1 MTDDA
6 AAWLAPLVSVAAV
19 VALVGVRAFADVSV
33 PVVARAH
40 VALAWMLSLAI
51 VFTVPVDVRAT
62 VGARAGVPR
71 GLERAWEVMYWSTY
85 VATFVALPVHASYE
99 DAGDFSTRARL
110 RRAARENGAYL
121 GVMIAACA
129 IGAFAMMATET
140 LSAETMRAYGI
151 VLANVWGIST
161 GTLLM
166 GFGLV
171 DVPRSIWRRAS
182 YGGRVSRALRR
193 VTGVSRALTRDRERL
208 ASQVKAVATT
218 SGVMPRRHELRWA
231 MTIIENETPEMPNTR
246 GSGADVDAD
255 DAEEACLDYDY
266 DELSDL
272 VALRRAVRKSMRA
285 YKRTRAQYVIAVEE
299 AFHAEALEQSRM
311 SVTRRLHRPPN
322 RGVRSGP
329 LARCLD
335 DLEYTL
341 YIVVAPIL
349 MRCIAVGLAFF
360 SMSIIVAES
369 TIWVGRVWKVAYQ
382 VSLLSVMLEKAMSD
396 ESTSV
401 LNSVQ
406 VVVAFPLFYMCF
418 CTFYSLFKLGMFSF
432 YQLVP
437 RNTDSISLLVNA
449 SLVCRYAAPLSY
461 NFLML
466 LPVIRSSGKMTTFS
480 KKMASNVPEIAGQFN
495 IIVPTFLGLFCAAVA
510 LDWFNKIV
518 RVFHA
523 DGFMFTGDADEN
535 ESVEAGKSIVDRERA
550 EISDGGEIGRTHE
563 AFISDHTVHEQ
574 RLPMVEDDE
583 SRDDRN
589 LLSRADPESANA
601 RWETQK
607 QRLSAATEQS
617 MNRYAARGSPAG
629 RAKVSKL
636 DSMFSNFRER

>member
-1 MTDDA
+1 MTDAA
-6 AAWLAPLVSVAAV
+6 AAWLAPLVTVAAV

-151 VLANVWGIST
+151 VLANVWGYRRDAVD
-161 GTLLM
+161 
-166 GFGLV
+166 GFDCV
-171 DVPRSIWRRAS
+171 VRWK
-182 YGGRVSRALRR
+182 VSRALRR

-218 SGVMPRRHELRWA
+218 SGGDAKKTRVAMGDDDNRKRDAGDAEHPR
-231 MTIIENETPEMPNTR
+231 I
-246 GSGADVDAD
+246 GSGH
-255 DAEEACLDYDY
+255 YDY

-311 SVTRRLHRPPN
+311 SVARRLHRPPN

-335 DLEYTL
+335 DLEYTW

-369 TIWVGRVWKVAYQ
+369 TIWVGRVWKGADQ

-449 SLVCRYAAPLSY
+449 SL
-461 NFLML
+461 
-466 LPVIRSSGKMTTFS
+466 
-480 KKMASNVPEIAGQFN
+480 
-495 IIVPTFLGLFCAAVA
+495 
-510 LDWFNKIV
+510 W
-518 RVFHA
+518 
-523 DGFMFTGDADEN
+523 
-535 ESVEAGKSIVDRERA
+535 
-550 EISDGGEIGRTHE
+550 
-563 AFISDHTVHEQ
+563 
-574 RLPMVEDDE
+574 
-583 SRDDRN
+583 
-589 LLSRADPESANA
+589 
-601 RWETQK
+601 
-607 QRLSAATEQS
+607 
-617 MNRYAARGSPAG
+617 
-629 RAKVSKL
+629 RAKVLACEPIETRGTSSVDWMFNLLIGDDSGARVPLKVPLKAEYADINVGEDVELIVTSDDPDFYTFQAIREAYLPYL
-636 DSMFSNFRER
+636 DVWVGEYPFLERRGMINVSDRIASGESRESA